1 MGVENAKTFPIAPNS
16 TILLMD
22 SEAPKFYI
30 KTSDASGMC
39 NLDTYT
45 FSKVTP
51 QQEPKT
57 ETPDLSQFVTRDELN
72 QALEKVVATS
82 AATTTTT
89 QPSSVPRQ
97 SLI

>member
-1 MGVENAKTFPIAPNS
+1 MENAKTFPIAPNS

-30 KTSDASGMC
+30 KTSDVNGMC
-39 NLDTYT
+39 SLDTYT
-45 FSKVTP
+45 FTKCAP
-51 QQEPKT
+51 QQESKT

-72 QALEKVVATS
+72 AALEKMVA
-82 AATTTTT
+82 APTTTT
-89 QPSSVPRQ
+89 PAASRQ